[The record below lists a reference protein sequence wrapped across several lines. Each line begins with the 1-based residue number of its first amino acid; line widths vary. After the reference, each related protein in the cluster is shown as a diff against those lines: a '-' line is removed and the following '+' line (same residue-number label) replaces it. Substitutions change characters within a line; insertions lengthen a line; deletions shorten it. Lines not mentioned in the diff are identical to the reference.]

1 MATVTHSGTL
11 PDSSEKTDFYAI
23 IDNATVTGI
32 VNADIAAGA
41 AIADSKLAQVTTAGK
56 VSGAALT
63 SLTSV
68 PSGAGVIP
76 TANLPLTLVSAATG
90 FTIAG
95 GSTSKTLTL
104 TGDATIST
112 TPMFYGDAR
121 FKVGAFEYDL
131 STESGNQAITGVG
144 FQPKVVILLSGVA
157 LAWSLGLY
165 DGTTNAGIGQQNNS
179 TQNSDQGAWAVKYND
194 ASNNSQTGA
203 ISTLGADGFT
213 IAWTKAKSPTGTLYI
228 KYLAIK

>member
-1 MATVTHSGTL
+1 
-11 PDSSEKTDFYAI
+11 
-23 IDNATVTGI
+23 
-32 VNADIAAGA
+32 
-41 AIADSKLAQVTTAGK
+41 
-56 VSGAALT
+56 
-63 SLTSV
+63 
-68 PSGAGVIP
+68 
-76 TANLPLTLVSAATG
+76 
-90 FTIAG
+90 
-95 GSTSKTLTL
+95 
-104 TGDATIST
+104 
-112 TPMFYGDAR
+112 MFYGDAR

-213 IAWTKAKSPTGTLYI
+213 IAWTKANSPTGTLYI